1 MKKENNSDLRE
12 ALRLIIDERTPL
24 SDSWQQS
31 VLASMGEA
39 KPRRIMWWR
48 GVAAAA
54 AAVAAVILSVALL
67 HKAPQPESAVTY
79 SEVVV
84 PSEEPQ
90 PLPQPEPLPAAEP
103 PAPSEPAPTKLAK
116 PKAEPRPAPEPIVI
130 ITTDYLADGVTPD
143 PDSDLMPDEW
153 IESLLTAEL
162 TQRYITM
169 ISILDTEEE
178 ETANTPE
185 L

>member
-1 MKKENNSDLRE
+1 M
-12 ALRLIIDERTPL
+12 
-24 SDSWQQS
+24 
-31 VLASMGEA
+31 
-39 KPRRIMWWR
+39 
-48 GVAAAA
+48 
-54 AAVAAVILSVALL
+54 
-67 HKAPQPESAVTY
+67 
-79 SEVVV
+79 
-84 PSEEPQ
+84 
-90 PLPQPEPLPAAEP
+90 
-103 PAPSEPAPTKLAK
+103 
-116 PKAEPRPAPEPIVI
+116 I